1 MNKIEFHGPLMVVRF
16 PTPQV
21 CVSWAIVNGGRTV
34 ASSVAW
40 YFIERHEQPELAE
53 PATFLKSKLDAAGLS
68 DAVGLITSRKRY
80 GQVVETAQHGD
91 CNACCVATTGLSNAL
106 RVGGPPSYVP
116 VGTINL
122 LCQVSVRLT
131 EECALEAISMAT
143 EARTAAVMDT
153 SGPATGTGTD
163 CIVIA
168 HPAEGQPAR
177 YAGKHTQLGHVIG
190 KAVYDAVH
198 HGIKE
203 WQRGHRP

>member
-1 MNKIEFHGPLMVVRF
+1 MAVEPWLLQSRGISSNATNSPNLPSPLHFSRANSM
-16 PTPQV
+16 
-21 CVSWAIVNGGRTV
+21 
-34 ASSVAW
+34 
-40 YFIERHEQPELAE
+40 L
-53 PATFLKSKLDAAGLS
+53 LGLS

-80 GQVVETAQHGD
+80 GQVVETAQHGIFT
-91 CNACCVATTGLSNAL
+91 ACCVATTGLSNAL
-106 RVGGPPSYVP
+106 RIGDQPTYVP

-122 LCQVSVRLT
+122 LCQVSVPLS
-131 EECALEAISMAT
+131 EECALEAIAMAA

-168 HPAEGQPAR
+168 HPQEGEPAK

-198 HGIKE
+198 RGIKE
-203 WQRGHRP
+203 WQSEHRP